1 MEILL
6 LPKYGRKAASC
17 RYRFLQYIPYLESC
31 GIKCTIS
38 PLFDDNY
45 LEKKFRTGRN
55 DIVDIVK
62 AFVRRF
68 ITIWHSHKYDLIVIH
83 CELFPYLPPLFEKY
97 LTLRKIKYIFD
108 YDDAIFHNYD
118 QTLHMIIRWL
128 FKEKISTVIKGARH
142 VIAGSQ
148 YLADYALKV
157 NDNVEVI
164 PTVIDIDKYPNSPSG
179 RPSADSFTIGWIGS
193 PSTAKYVEEIGAALS
208 EICNNDNTK
217 IILIGAGN
225 MKLPGVNYENL
236 EWSEDSEINN
246 LWLFDVGIMPLSD
259 GPWERGKCGFKLIQ
273 YMACGLPVVASPV
286 GVNSVIVEEGKN
298 GFLVRTISDW
308 VRALK
313 ILRDDVELRQ
323 RMGEYGRKKVENQ
336 YCLQV
341 TAHRFVAIFKKILN
355 ETINE
360 SSSKQLKI

>member
-1 MEILL
+1 M
-6 LPKYGRKAASC
+6 
-17 RYRFLQYIPYLESC
+17 
-31 GIKCTIS
+31 
-38 PLFDDNY
+38 
-45 LEKKFRTGRN
+45 
-55 DIVDIVK
+55 
-62 AFVRRF
+62 
-68 ITIWHSHKYDLIVIH
+68 HKYDLIVIH
-83 CELFPYLPPLFEKY
+83 CEIFPYLPPLFEKY

-118 QTLHMIIRWL
+118 QTSHMIIRWL

-157 NDNVEVI
+157 NNNVEVI
-164 PTVIDIDKYPNSPSG
+164 PTVININKYPSRQS
-179 RPSADSFTIGWIGS
+179 RATSEDIFTIGWIGS
-193 PSTAKYVEEIGAALS
+193 PSTAKYVEEIGVALS
-208 EICNNDNTK
+208 EICNDGNTK
-217 IILIGAGN
+217 ILLIGAGN

-246 LWLFDVGIMPLSD
+246 LRLFDVGIMPLSD

-273 YMACGLPVVASPV
+273 YMACGLPVVASST

-360 SSSKQLKI
+360 SPSKQLKI